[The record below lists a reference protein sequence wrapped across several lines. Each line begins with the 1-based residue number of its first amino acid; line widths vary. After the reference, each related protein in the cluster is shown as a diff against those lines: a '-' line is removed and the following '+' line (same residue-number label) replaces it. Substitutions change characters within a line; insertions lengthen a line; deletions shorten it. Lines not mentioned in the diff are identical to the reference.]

1 VSCYYPANQ
10 TQELFGS
17 LKNIADTARDNHLQL
32 ARDIQERTS
41 HYQQVR
47 SGRPKNRFNVKRTA
61 VGQTL
66 VQRYG
71 LIVTETEKQVTVPPQ
86 NPATPAQIAAAL
98 YRGSCEKWPTAHFT
112 VSDEV
117 ADQLIKMT
125 VQDNRSDVVS
135 FDNIA
140 QNGRLLTAQKS
151 HERQTQEP
159 ERTIVMQ
166 EQQGFDNESGHQIDD
181 FVDDK
186 PGGPS
191 LG

>member
-10 TQELFGS
+10 IQELFGS

-32 ARDIQERTS
+32 ARDTQERTS
-41 HYQQVR
+41 HYQHVR
-47 SGRPKNRFNVKRTA
+47 LGRPKNGNSVKRTA
-61 VGQTL
+61 IGQTL

-98 YRGSCEKWPTAHFT
+98 YRSSREKWLTAHFT

-117 ADQLIKMT
+117 ADHLIKMT